1 MRSLVKYILL
11 NMRETWTLASELEK
25 YASLLD
31 EAAEH
36 LVHGPSNTSNNENR
50 RRPAIKLLGGGGGG
64 GGGGSAVDQPS
75 PLVLHWYLKILV
87 IRFASKIPSS

>member
-31 EAAEH
+31 EMLQKAAEH
-36 LVHGPSNTSNNENR
+36 LVHGPSNTSNNQNR
-50 RRPAIKLLGGGGGG
+50 RRPGIKLLGGGV
-64 GGGGSAVDQPS
+64 SAVDQLS